1 MEKKKNMYYGVSVDG
16 LMLKVAEIEDNKGQL
31 ILHRIQS
38 YKLTKP
44 LYTDFSDVSSMGGT
58 DSPNV
63 SIRSAADVDLE
74 TDVDDIDILSDTY
87 GTELNDFDTN
97 DSDGGATPTRG
108 AGDPTVRTNIRE
120 SSAQADAVYQFLGNF
135 LFDSGK
141 ISLSCIDGKVQWK
154 QFRMSKKAST
164 NELKKRV
171 LSDYQIKDP
180 NCHIDFLEHPD
191 FNYTALIHQGDFEV
205 MSLMD
210 RASQMTFNSRKGF
223 YYQYIEPIEISMLN
237 LFNIF
242 YSNEIGK
249 YTTLLYIGEESKVG
263 LVIKNKEIVK
273 SFPLMVAGRDPE
285 KIREAVMAKLLL
297 EQENSDCPII
307 ENIVLAGVYATKDDI
322 EFYNKKTGNSHRL
335 FELDTYEMKKY
346 KVDFRI
352 AGAIAPSDIPTYIVP
367 ISLALHGAMSKN
379 KEMNTFNLLP
389 KRIIEDHNP
398 FNLKWYGI
406 LLVILIIIALIVGNN
421 ILIRNTNKLAD
432 VTKKYIIANSEL
444 QEKEDYYNQLNYQQT
459 RIAELEEANSQTVN
473 IANKNSWHITLQKL
487 GDFANRN
494 PMVWIENI
502 SISRDTQIVLRGKS
516 VLRDRITNLTGL
528 FPNGHIT
535 RIAETQ
541 IAEHDVWDF
550 DINFPRPLD
559 TEVNYISM
567 PLYLQSYENFVA
579 YIQSQIR
586 IDSDPASQPVIEE
599 PSIEEIEPPLTE
611 PIAVAPTPTPAPPEP
626 TRAPPTPAPTPAP
639 TPTPAPVA
647 PVAPPEP
654 PKDRDAV
661 DFDEYNNPKLLYDL
675 ARDSYLG
682 NNFTDAITKLD
693 IYVTKFPQ
701 GEEIALVYYLLGEIN
716 YVLNNFESAVTNF
729 DQVYRL
735 KKDKIVE
742 SLFFTSKSYE
752 GMFDYDK
759 AKLYYT
765 ILIDEYP
772 SNPLAKTA
780 NEQLKILNG
789 EYQ

>member
-44 LYTDFSDVSSMGGT
+44 LYTDFSDVSNMGGE

-63 SIRSAADVDLE
+63 RITSATDVDLE
-74 TDVDDIDILSDTY
+74 ADVDDIDILSDSY
-87 GTELNDFDTN
+87 GTELNDFDDT
-97 DSDGGATPTRG
+97 DGGGATPTRG

-164 NELKKRV
+164 SELKKRV

-180 NCHIDFLEHPD
+180 NCHIDFMEHPD
-191 FNYTALIHQGDFEV
+191 FNYTAIIHQGDFEL

-210 RASQMTFNSRKGF
+210 RAAQMSFNSRKGF
-223 YYQYIEPIEISMLN
+223 YYQFIEPIEVSMLN
-237 LFNIF
+237 IFNIF
-242 YSNEIGK
+242 YANEIGK

-273 SFPLMVAGRDPE
+273 MFPLMVAGRDPE

-322 EFYNKKTGNSHRL
+322 DFYNKKTGNSHKL

-352 AGAIAPSDIPTYIVP
+352 AGAIAPSDIPAYIVP
-367 ISLALHGAMSKN
+367 ISLALHGAMAKN
-379 KEMNTFNLLP
+379 KEMNSFNLLP

-421 ILIRNTNKLAD
+421 ILITNTNKLAD
-432 VTKKYIIANSEL
+432 VTKKYIIASSEL
-444 QEKEDYYNQLNYQQT
+444 KEKEDYYNQLTYQQT
-459 RIAELEEANSQTVN
+459 RISELEEANAETVN
-473 IANKNSWHITLQKL
+473 IASKNSWHITLGKL
-487 GDFANRN
+487 ADFAYRN
-494 PMVWIENI
+494 PMVWIENV
-502 SISRDTQIVLRGKS
+502 SINRDTQIVLRGKS
-516 VLRDRITNLTGL
+516 VQRERITNLTGI
-528 FPNGHIT
+528 FPDGHIT
-535 RIAETQ
+535 RISESQ
-541 IAEHDVWDF
+541 IADHDVWDF

-559 TEVNYISM
+559 REVNHITL
-567 PLYLQSYENFVA
+567 PLYLQSYENFVE
-579 YIQSQIR
+579 YIQSQIKL
-586 IDSDPASQPVIEE
+586 DSDPTKQPVVEE
-599 PSIEEIEPPLTE
+599 KEPEVITPPTTE
-611 PIAVAPTPTPAPPEP
+611 PIAVAPTPTRAPAPTP
-626 TRAPPTPAPTPAP
+626 TPTPTPAPTTTPAP
-639 TPTPAPVA
+639 TPTPTPTQPTVRD
-647 PVAPPEP
+647 
-654 PKDRDAV
+654 KDGV
-661 DFDEYNNPKLLYDL
+661 EFDEYNNPKLLYDL

-682 NNFTDAITKLD
+682 NNFTEAITKLD
-693 IYVTKFPQ
+693 IYVSKFPN
-701 GEEIALVYYLLGEIN
+701 GDEIALVYYLLGEIN

-729 DQVYRL
+729 DHVYKL
-735 KKDKIVE
+735 KRDKIAE

-759 AKLYYT
+759 AKQYYS
-765 ILIDEYP
+765 ILINEYP